1 MAELTP
7 MKSDTAEGAAVFAA
21 VQRQALAHPE
31 VSFRFLR
38 DGAELLHTAGD
49 GGELAAVYTV
59 LGRQTANDMQDV
71 TLLRE
76 QSADITFA
84 SYSGLRVPKD
94 AVRVDEKGQPG
105 VYVLEGASAKWKPIT
120 ILHDNGES
128 YVVKLDKTS
137 TDNLWPGDE
146 VIVNAKNLYDGKVV
160 E

>member
-1 MAELTP
+1 MLDNELG
-7 MKSDTAEGAAVFAA
+7 MKKLMLGLLLIGICLSTIAADVR
-21 VQRQALAHPE
+21 VCPPWN
-31 VSFRFLR
+31 V
-38 DGAELLHTAGD
+38 
-49 GGELAAVYTV
+49 TV
-59 LGRQTANDMQDV
+59 
-71 TLLRE
+71 
-76 QSADITFA
+76 
-84 SYSGLRVPKD
+84 
-94 AVRVDEKGQPG
+94 VDEKGQPG